1 MSRGE
6 CVAIGFGV
14 MLRMLCYIWKKRG
27 DIFLL
32 FNLHENIIKNIGLLN
47 ISTKFRKE
55 QNQEYSRKRTR
66 GRRQKGHSKDCKKR
80 MYNV

>member
-1 MSRGE
+1 MSREE

-47 ISTKFRKE
+47 ISIKFRKE
-55 QNQEYSRKRTR
+55 ENHE
-66 GRRQKGHSKDCKKR
+66 
-80 MYNV
+80 